1 MMCDMNPESFL
12 SNFRGSCQ
20 PLQRSQ
26 AHHKPNIQWFSLH
39 LYGTNPIVYSFARS
53 CFEVVIRER
62 LSKLFQMSC
71 IRLLEYIAKI
81 GFTL

>member
-26 AHHKPNIQWFSLH
+26 AHHKPNIQWFGPH
-39 LYGTNPIVYSFARS
+39 LCDALPIVYSFARS
-53 CFEVVIRER
+53 DFEVVIRER
-62 LSKLFQMSC
+62 LSNFSKSHV
-71 IRLLEYIAKI
+71 IRLYRT
-81 GFTL
+81 TLQI